1 MSSQAL
7 SSNKVFFG
15 LVQFHWGKVFNH
27 VIIFHDVSDVILFY
41 LRKENET
48 FLKGVY
54 FDIKY
59 SSLTIMILVPVVV
72 HNYWFLWI
80 LFFIGCSWWQASKT
94 SWTLGMCNVLEY
106 FLWELQE
113 LLDALYCMYWYA
125 WTNDIIFVGS
135 NFRAQAKY
143 MHPLTKNQTRRLSVD
158 PPQSTNVCPRNIT
171 LKTQMTLLNL

>member
-41 LRKENET
+41 IRKENET
-48 FLKGVY
+48 FFKRGLFWY
-54 FDIKY
+54 NIFFINHN
-59 SSLTIMILVPVVV
+59 VVV

-80 LFFIGCSWWQASKT
+80 LFFIGCSWWQASET
-94 SWTLGMCNVLEY
+94 SWTLGMCNLLEY

>member
-15 LVQFHWGKVFNH
+15 LVQFHWGKVFTH
-27 VIIFHDVSDVILFY
+27 VIIVHDVSDVILFY

-72 HNYWFLWI
+72 HNY
-80 LFFIGCSWWQASKT
+80 
-94 SWTLGMCNVLEY
+94 
-106 FLWELQE
+106 
-113 LLDALYCMYWYA
+113 
-125 WTNDIIFVGS
+125 
-135 NFRAQAKY
+135 
-143 MHPLTKNQTRRLSVD
+143 
-158 PPQSTNVCPRNIT
+158 
-171 LKTQMTLLNL
+171 